1 MSGDSARSADIAI
14 VGGGLVGASLALALA
29 GSRHRVALIESIRP
43 GSEEQPS
50 FDERTTALGNG
61 SRRILQTLGAW
72 ASMAPL
78 AGLIR
83 DIHISDAGRFG
94 FARLNAATQD
104 LEAFGYVVPN
114 RVIGAALWQR
124 LGQLPGLDTYM
135 PMQVTGAE
143 FSGASAHLEL
153 SSVDAGR
160 TALSARLVIAADG
173 AGSAVRAA
181 AGIGAEAHSYG
192 QVAVVANVASDR
204 RATGIAYERFTPTG
218 PLAVLPL
225 ADGTYTV
232 VWSLAPE
239 RAAQLL
245 ASDAPT
251 YLAELQRCFGWRIG
265 RLTQLG
271 RRVSYPLALTRAAAL
286 SAVRCVLVGNAA
298 QSLHPVAG
306 QGFNLGLRD
315 AASLAEVLAAAED
328 PGAPA
333 VLESYEQGRSADRKG
348 MIEFTDTLVRLF
360 ASQRPGIAGA
370 RNAGLLL
377 FDLLPPAKRALS
389 QLSWGFGG
397 GGGRLMRGLKA
408 GQRGVT

>member
-1 MSGDSARSADIAI
+1 MSTSPAIDTDIAI

-29 GSRHRVALIESIRP
+29 GSRHRIALIESVRP
-43 GSEEQPS
+43 EADEQPS

-72 ASMAPL
+72 AQLAPQ

-94 FARLNAATQD
+94 FARLNAAEQQ
-104 LEAFGYVVPN
+104 LEAFGFVVPN
-114 RVIGAALWQR
+114 RALGAALWQ
-124 LGQLPGLDTYM
+124 QLAGAAQVHSIM
-135 PMQVTGAE
+135 PARVSSAE
-143 FSGASAHLEL
+143 FSGHAARLALTTPEGGSR
-153 SSVDAGR
+153 V
-160 TALSARLVIAADG
+160 LSARLVIAADG
-173 AGSAVRAA
+173 AGSVVRAA
-181 AGIGAEAHSYG
+181 AGISAEAQSYG
-192 QVAVVANVASDR
+192 QVALVANVASER
-204 RATGIAYERFTPTG
+204 RANGTAYERFTPTG

-225 ADGTYTV
+225 ADGSYTV

-245 ASDAPT
+245 AAEPAQ

-265 RLTQLG
+265 RLQRLG
-271 RRVSYPLALTRAAAL
+271 RRVSYPLALTRAGAL
-286 SAVRCVLVGNAA
+286 SAARCVRVGNAA
-298 QSLHPVAG
+298 QALHPVAG

-315 AASLAEVLAAAED
+315 AASLAEALNAASD
-328 PGAPA
+328 PGAAA
-333 VLESYEQGRSADRKG
+333 VLGAYEDSRSADRAA
-348 MIEFTDTLVRLF
+348 MIGFTDTLVRLF
-360 ASQRPGIAGA
+360 SSERPGIAGA

-397 GGGRLMRGLKA
+397 SASRLMRGLKA
-408 GQRGVT
+408 S

>member
-1 MSGDSARSADIAI
+1 MSARPEIGTDIAI

-29 GSRHRVALIESIRP
+29 GSRHRVALIESVRP
-43 GSEEQPS
+43 GADEQPS

-61 SRRILQTLGAW
+61 SRRVLQTLGAW
-72 ASMAPL
+72 AHMAPH

-94 FARLNAATQD
+94 FARLNAKAQD

-114 RVIGAALWQR
+114 RAIGAALWQR
-124 LGQLPGLDTYM
+124 LAELPALETFM
-135 PMQVTGAE
+135 PVQVTAAE
-143 FSGASAHLEL
+143 FSSGSARLEL
-153 SSVDAGR
+153 TSAEGVR
-160 TALSARLVIAADG
+160 TALRARLVIAADG
-173 AGSAVRAA
+173 AGSAVRTA

-192 QVAVVANVASDR
+192 QVALVANVASDR
-204 RATGIAYERFTPTG
+204 PATGTAYERFTPTG

-225 ADGTYTV
+225 ADGSYTI

-245 ASDAPT
+245 ASEASA

-271 RRVSYPLALTRAAAL
+271 RRVSYPLALTRAGAL
-286 SAVRCVLVGNAA
+286 SAARCVLVGNAA
-298 QSLHPVAG
+298 QALHPVAG

-315 AASLAEVLAAAED
+315 AASLAEALCAAED

-333 VLESYEQGRSADRKG
+333 VLETYEQGRSADRRS

-360 ASQRPGIAGA
+360 ASQRPGIASA

-397 GGGRLMRGLKA
+397 SAGRLMRGLK
-408 GQRGVT
+408 VS

>member
-1 MSGDSARSADIAI
+1 MSGAAHSSTDIAI

-29 GSRHRVALIESIRP
+29 GSRHRVALIESVRP
-43 GSEEQPS
+43 GAEEQPS

-72 ASMAPL
+72 AQMAAH

-94 FARLNAATQD
+94 FARLSAAAQE

-124 LGQLPGLDTYM
+124 LTQLPDLETHM
-135 PMQVTGAE
+135 PVQVTAAE
-143 FSGASAHLEL
+143 FKGASARLEL
-153 SSVDAGR
+153 SAASGAR
-160 TALSARLVIAADG
+160 TSLSARLVIAADG
-173 AGSAVRAA
+173 AGSAVRTA

-192 QVAVVANVASDR
+192 QVALVANVASDR
-204 RATGIAYERFTPTG
+204 LANGTAYERFTPTG

-271 RRVSYPLALTRAAAL
+271 RRVSYPLSLARAGAL
-286 SAVRCVLVGNAA
+286 SAARCVLVGNAA

-333 VLESYEQGRSADRKG
+333 VLEGYERGRNADRQG
-348 MIEFTDTLVRLF
+348 MIEFTDRLVRLF
-360 ASQRPGIAGA
+360 ASQRPGMAAA

-397 GGGRLMRGLKA
+397 GASRLMRGLKA
-408 GQRGVT
+408 S

>member
-1 MSGDSARSADIAI
+1 MTARAELSTDIAI

-43 GSEEQPS
+43 GAAEQPS

-61 SRRILQTLGAW
+61 SRRVLQSLGAW
-72 ASMAPL
+72 AQMAPQ

-94 FARLNAATQD
+94 FARLSAAAQE

-114 RVIGAALWQR
+114 RVIGAALWQH
-124 LGQLPGLDTYM
+124 LAQLPRLETYM
-135 PMQVTGAE
+135 PVQVTGAE
-143 FSGASAHLEL
+143 FSGALAWLEL
-153 SSVDAGR
+153 SAADGVR
-160 TALSARLVIAADG
+160 TALNARLVIAADG

-181 AGIGAEAHSYG
+181 AGIGAEAQSYG

-204 RATGIAYERFTPTG
+204 PASGTAYERFTPTG

-225 ADGTYTV
+225 ADGSYTV

-245 ASDAPT
+245 ASDEPT

-271 RRVSYPLALTRAAAL
+271 RRVSYPLALTRAEAL
-286 SAVRCVLVGNAA
+286 SAERCVLVGNAA

-315 AASLAEVLAAAED
+315 AASLAEVLAGADD
-328 PGAPA
+328 PGAAA
-333 VLESYEQGRSADRKG
+333 VLETYEQGRSRDRAG
-348 MIEFTDTLVRLF
+348 MIEFTNSLVRLF
-360 ASQRPGIAGA
+360 ASQRPGMATA

-397 GGGRLMRGLKA
+397 GAGRLMRGLK
-408 GQRGVT
+408 VS